1 MKFERI
7 DDKTVKCYIS
17 IEEMQ
22 EYDITYK
29 DFVIRSE
36 KAKEIVEEIILRATE
51 EVGYRP
57 PQFAL
62 DLQIMMMPEQGMV
75 LTFSEKTPDDIASN
89 PSVLE
94 YLKEMKKLMEKG
106 KLGAGQTDKDSLTPM
121 AVPENGSHESAGA
134 EKQPDYAV
142 FAFATMCDICNFVNR
157 LPKTLRVKSCLY
169 EEKGTYYLYIEKGGA
184 SYARYSRACILALE
198 YGTLYGASIDKLVY
212 LDEHATC
219 LIPEKAVQ
227 KMRL

>member
-17 IEEMQ
+17 MEEMQ

-29 DFVIRSE
+29 DFIIRSE

-75 LTFSEKTPDDIASN
+75 LTFSEKMPEEL
-89 PSVLE
+89 P
-94 YLKEMKKLMEKG
+94 KK
-106 KLGAGQTDKDSLTPM
+106 AANDR
-121 AVPENGSHESAGA
+121 
-134 EKQPDYAV
+134 PDYAV
-142 FAFATMCDICNFVNR
+142 FSFATMRDICDFANH
-157 LPKTLRVKSCLY
+157 LPRNLRVKSCLY
-169 EEKGTYYLYIEKGGA
+169 KERESFYLYMEKGGA
-184 SYARYSRACILALE
+184 SYERYSRACIMALE
-198 YGTLYGASIDKLVY
+198 YGSLYGADIETLVY

-219 LIPEKAVQ
+219 LIAEKAIQ
-227 KMRL
+227 KLRL

>member
-17 IEEMQ
+17 MEEMQ

-29 DFVIRSE
+29 DFIIRSE

-75 LTFSEKTPDDIASN
+75 LTFSEKMPDDIAKN

-94 YLKEMKKLMEKG
+94 YLKEMKKLMEG
-106 KLGAGQTDKDSLTPM
+106 GSAA
-121 AVPENGSHESAGA
+121 AVQEHMPEELPKKAANDR
-134 EKQPDYAV
+134 PDYAV
-142 FAFATMCDICNFVNR
+142 FSFATMRDIFDFANH
-157 LPKTLRVKSCLY
+157 LPRNLRVKSCLY
-169 EEKGTYYLYIEKGGA
+169 KERESFYLYMEKGGA
-184 SYARYSRACILALE
+184 SYERYSRACIMALE
-198 YGTLYGASIDKLVY
+198 YGSLYGADIETLVY

-219 LIPEKAVQ
+219 LIAEKAIQ
-227 KMRL
+227 KLSL